1 MTHAECLCIAQTLAV
16 CCVCVPS
23 LCNAGSS
30 AVSSGA
36 AHMKLLL
43 EQTQQIALQLGS
55 DVPALAEALASLR
68 RAYKEQ

>member
-1 MTHAECLCIAQTLAV
+1 M
-16 CCVCVPS
+16 CVPS

-36 AHMKLLL
+36 SHMKLLL
-43 EQTQQIALQLGS
+43 EQTQQIALQLRS